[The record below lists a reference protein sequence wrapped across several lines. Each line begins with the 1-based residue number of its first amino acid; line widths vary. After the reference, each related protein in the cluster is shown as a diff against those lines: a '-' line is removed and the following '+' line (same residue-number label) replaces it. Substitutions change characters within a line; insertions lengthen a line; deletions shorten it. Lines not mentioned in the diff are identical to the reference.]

1 MQNGRR
7 AEVVAG
13 SRAKVILVAV
23 ALAVAVADQVTKAWA
38 LSALSDGRRVDIA
51 GSVLGLRLVRN
62 SGTAFGLF
70 QGATLLIFLA
80 STLVLIAVVVWG
92 LRSGKGVLRPGEG
105 ALRLGL
111 IAGGGAGNLVDRL
124 FRPPGPGRGEVI
136 DFIDLSFWP
145 TFNLADSAIV
155 VGVILLLAG
164 SLLSKENRST
174 E

>member
-7 AEVVAG
+7 AEVVA
-13 SRAKVILVAV
+13 SRRAKVILVAV
-23 ALAVAVADQVTKAWA
+23 ALAVAMTDQVTKAWA
-38 LSALSDGRRVDIA
+38 LSRLSDGRRIEIA

-62 SGTAFGLF
+62 PGTAFGLF
-70 QGATLLIFLA
+70 QGATFLIFLA

-92 LRSGKGVLRPGEG
+92 LRSGEG

-136 DFIDLSFWP
+136 DFVDLSFWP

-164 SLLSKENRST
+164 SVLSKKNSST
-174 E
+174 D

>member
-7 AEVVAG
+7 AEVVATR
-13 SRAKVILVAV
+13 RAKVVLVAV
-23 ALAVAVADQVTKAWA
+23 ALAVVVADQVTKAWA
-38 LSALSDGRRVDIA
+38 VSRLSEGRRIEIA

-62 SGTAFGLF
+62 PGTAFGLF
-70 QGATLLIFLA
+70 QGATFLIFLA

-92 LRSGKGVLRPGEG
+92 LRSGEG

-136 DFIDLSFWP
+136 DFVDLSFWP

-155 VGVILLLAG
+155 VGVIFLLAG
-164 SLLSKENRST
+164 SVLSKKT
-174 E
+174 FGD